1 MRKFLLGLVCGLV
14 VVGVANMGHAFLWFD
29 GGNGGGKTQSAS
41 RNTFNPSSLNHFDY
55 SVFGVKQETGGRG
68 NANSESNFFVY
79 CRDLRDSESN
89 QNEGGPIFNP
99 GTFDPSYHGG
109 NGGIEG
115 PIAQASVPE
124 PATMMLLGI
133 GLVGLAVCGRK
144 KFNS

>member
-14 VVGVANMGHAFLWFD
+14 VVGVANMGHAFLWF
-29 GGNGGGKTQSAS
+29 GGGGGGGKKQAAGN
-41 RNTFNPSSLNHFDY
+41 NTFNSGSLAHFDY
-55 SVFGVKQETGGRG
+55 SVFGVKPETGGRG
-68 NANSESNFFVY
+68 NANSESNFFDY

-89 QNEGGPIFNP
+89 QNDGGPIFNP
-99 GTFDPSYHGG
+99 VTFDSSHHGG